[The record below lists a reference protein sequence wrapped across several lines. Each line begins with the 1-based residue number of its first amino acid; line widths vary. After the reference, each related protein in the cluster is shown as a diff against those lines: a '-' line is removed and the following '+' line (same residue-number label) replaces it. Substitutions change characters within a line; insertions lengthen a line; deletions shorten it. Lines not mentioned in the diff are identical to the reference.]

1 MALAEA
7 GFAQTPDAR
16 FHGLIASAEAL
27 AERSRAGEAEAILRL
42 ALRVRPGSAAT
53 QNALG
58 MVLFDAGRFEE
69 ALGCFRRA
77 TEIDPHA
84 AGAWGNA
91 GMVLKTLDRFDE
103 ALEAYDRALALDPRA
118 GQLRL
123 NRAVALLR
131 AGRMAEAWA
140 DYEARLVVRC
150 HAAPLERLL
159 PTLDETGPDLRGRSV
174 LILHEEGF
182 GDTLQFIRYAA
193 LLSARG
199 ARVAVGAPP
208 ELARLLALVRGVD
221 EVIEGAGEPGLHDYV
236 CPVFSLPRV
245 FATTLESIPSAI
257 PYLRAEPGL
266 VAQWGRVLRWRDPGR
281 LRVGLVWAGQAR
293 PWLPGF
299 AALDRRRSAGLA
311 ALAPLAA
318 LDVEFVSLQ
327 KGGDCFGFP
336 VFHDPMPFARDFAD
350 TAAVIAHL
358 DVVVSVDTAVAHLA
372 GGMGKPVLLLDRY
385 DSCWRWLSGRSDS
398 SWYPTLRI
406 FRQSRPGVWDD
417 PVRGVVEALAEMAG
431 DGRFLV
437 DRSGTIAGASCPGPP
452 PPSNAR

>member
-1 MALAEA
+1 MAVCEIR
-7 GFAQTPDAR
+7 QTPDAR

-27 AERSRAGEAEAILRL
+27 AEQGRAGEAEDILRL
-42 ALRVRPGSAAT
+42 ALRVRPGSAAAR
-53 QNALG
+53 NALG
-58 MVLFDAGRFEE
+58 MVLFDAGRLED

-103 ALEAYDRALALDPRA
+103 ALAAYDRALSLDPGS

-131 AGRMAEAWA
+131 AGRMAEAWG
-140 DYEARLVVRC
+140 DYEARLVLRC
-150 HAAPLERLL
+150 HDSPLERLL
-159 PTLDETGPDLRGRSV
+159 PTLGENEPDLRGRSV

-182 GDTLQFIRYAA
+182 GDTLHFIRYAA
-193 LLSARG
+193 LLAARG
-199 ARVAVGAPP
+199 ARVAVAAPP
-208 ELARLLALVRGVD
+208 ELARLLAGVAGID
-221 EVIEGAGEPGLHDYV
+221 EVIEGAVEGAGGPGLHDYV

-245 FATTLESIPSAI
+245 FATTLESIPRAM

-266 VAQWGRVLRWRDPGR
+266 VAQWGRVLRWRDPAR

-311 ALAPLAA
+311 ALAPLAG
-318 LDVEFVSLQ
+318 LDAEFVSLQ
-327 KGGDCFGFP
+327 KGGDCLGSLA
-336 VFHDPMPFARDFAD
+336 VHDPMPFARDFAD

-385 DSCWRWLSGRSDS
+385 DSCWRWLSGRTDS
-398 SWYPTLRI
+398 PWYPTLRI
-406 FRQSRPGVWDD
+406 FRQTRPGVWDD
-417 PVRGVVEALAEMAG
+417 PVRAVAEALAEMAG
-431 DGRFLV
+431 G
-437 DRSGTIAGASCPGPP
+437 AGH
-452 PPSNAR
+452 RR